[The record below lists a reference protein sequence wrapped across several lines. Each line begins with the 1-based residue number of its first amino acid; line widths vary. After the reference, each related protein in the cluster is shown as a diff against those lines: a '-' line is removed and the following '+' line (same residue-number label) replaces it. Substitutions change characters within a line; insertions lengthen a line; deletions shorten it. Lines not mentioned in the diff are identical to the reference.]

1 MKKLM
6 KYETPELEITK
17 FDIGNRIMDFGGG
30 GGDGDIV
37 TDAFGPSETETQTD
51 VIIDWE

>member
-17 FDIGNRIMDFGGG
+17 FDIGNRIMDFGGD

-37 TDAFGPSETETQTD
+37 TDFFGPSEPETQTD

>member
-17 FDIGNRIMDFGGG
+17 FDIGNRIMDFGGD

-37 TDAFGPSETETQTD
+37 TDFFGPSEQETQTD